1 MTDISPS
8 AELYFRP
15 TAFVDAPF
23 GLDDQVKRLAGGL
36 LWFSAFEVIAVDG
49 GQRIAAPLV
58 PIAELEGFLSG
69 LGEDQAAAAAETIA
83 RIEEPRA
90 SFTLGE
96 RTLRFDEPIVAGIL
110 NCTPDSFSDGGKHD
124 SDPQAAADAGFTMA
138 SDGAALIDVGGESTR
153 PGSADV
159 WEGDEIERVVPV
171 IEKLAASGIAVSI
184 DTRKAGVMEAALAAG
199 ATIVNDVSGLR
210 YDDRAVEAVAKAGC
224 PVIVMHHPGK
234 RDELHK
240 NEDYSDPLVE
250 VYDWLKDRVDTL
262 VEAGI
267 ARDRIVVDPGIGF
280 GKKIQHNLAVLNG
293 LSLFH
298 GIGCPIML
306 GASRKRMIGA
316 LSNEAV
322 ADERLG
328 GSLALVVQGA
338 MQGVQLL
345 RVHDVFES
353 VQALRV
359 WRGLRDAALAPM
371 I

>member
-1 MTDISPS
+1 
-8 AELYFRP
+8 
-15 TAFVDAPF
+15 
-23 GLDDQVKRLAGGL
+23 
-36 LWFSAFEVIAVDG
+36 
-49 GQRIAAPLV
+49 
-58 PIAELEGFLSG
+58 
-69 LGEDQAAAAAETIA
+69 
-83 RIEEPRA
+83 
-90 SFTLGE
+90 
-96 RTLRFDEPIVAGIL
+96 
-110 NCTPDSFSDGGKHD
+110 
-124 SDPQAAADAGFTMA
+124 
-138 SDGAALIDVGGESTR
+138 
-153 PGSADV
+153 
-159 WEGDEIERVVPV
+159 
-171 IEKLAASGIAVSI
+171 
-184 DTRKAGVMEAALAAG
+184 
-199 ATIVNDVSGLR
+199 
-210 YDDRAVEAVAKAGC
+210 
-224 PVIVMHHPGK
+224 
-234 RDELHK
+234 
-240 NEDYSDPLVE
+240 
-250 VYDWLKDRVDTL
+250 
-262 VEAGI
+262 
-267 ARDRIVVDPGIGF
+267 VVDPGIGF